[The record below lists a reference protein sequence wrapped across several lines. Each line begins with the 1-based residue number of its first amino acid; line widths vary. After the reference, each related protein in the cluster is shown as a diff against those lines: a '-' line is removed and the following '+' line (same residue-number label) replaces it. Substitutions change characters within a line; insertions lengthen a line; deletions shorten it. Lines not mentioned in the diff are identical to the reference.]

1 MAKKSVFF
9 CFCLTYT
16 KNILIFLQDFFADF
30 FAKRKFWAQKTK
42 KEALSGLAERL
53 LTDRGCMEIKSQS
66 HRKSTGDMR
75 GILSR

>member
-16 KNILIFLQDFFADF
+16 KNILIFLQDFFAVF
-30 FAKRKFWAQKTK
+30 FRKTEILGSKAK

-53 LTDRGCMEIKSQS
+53 LTDRGYMEIKSQS
-66 HRKSTGDMR
+66 HRKSTG
-75 GILSR
+75 